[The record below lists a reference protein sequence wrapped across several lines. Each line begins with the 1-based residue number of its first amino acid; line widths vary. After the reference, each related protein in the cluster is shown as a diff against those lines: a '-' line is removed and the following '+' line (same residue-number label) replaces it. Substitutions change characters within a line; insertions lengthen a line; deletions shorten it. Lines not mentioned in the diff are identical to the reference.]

1 MILIMIVIGKHQ
13 RSKLA
18 KLFLNVHT
26 TMVHYSENPLGM
38 GVVVF
43 AKVQGAEVK
52 FESLGTPKCLFIKH
66 LQISGEQ

>member
-1 MILIMIVIGKHQ
+1 MIDIGKHQ

-18 KLFLNVHT
+18 KRFLNVHT
-26 TMVHYSENPLGM
+26 TMVHYSETPMGM

-43 AKVQGAEVK
+43 AKVQGEVK